1 MTEENTKLFEEIIQ
15 VLANH
20 FGADCTFS
28 YVTDKY
34 NESKKITLDYGH
46 HKKDLTEA

>member
-1 MTEENTKLFEEIIQ
+1 MTEDNQKLFEEIIQ

-34 NESKKITLDYGH
+34 NESRKITLEYNY
-46 HKKDLTEA
+46 KKKF